1 MAFNKSPLSRL
12 KRNLSLQS
20 CFLEVRYSD
29 AFDCKSP
36 DDNALSHAEGEAESK
51 YLSRLGIARQR
62 QEIVDGLKDSVLG
75 FSVHVPGT
83 TTNYVTDLVL
93 VTQHFDTTKEIGA
106 VSKSSVVF
114 IPHGPG
120 AVRDVATQESLKR
133 TRSGHAAN
141 SIGVHETGSFRKPLM
156 ESMEPENKTR
166 RRSLSSEED
175 GDKWADL
182 LPDSKG
188 FEAALVAAVPGSATE
203 IGEKTD
209 LE

>member
-1 MAFNKSPLSRL
+1 MFQHHYKLCDGPGPCHTTLRHHE
-12 KRNLSLQS
+12 RNR
-20 CFLEVRYSD
+20 C
-29 AFDCKSP
+29 C
-36 DDNALSHAEGEAESK
+36 
-51 YLSRLGIARQR
+51 
-62 QEIVDGLKDSVLG
+62 
-75 FSVHVPGT
+75 
-83 TTNYVTDLVL
+83 
-93 VTQHFDTTKEIGA
+93 
-106 VSKSSVVF
+106 SKSSVVF

-120 AVRDVATQESLKR
+120 AVRDVATQREVTGKGRTFENENFDTNRFMKESLKR